1 MFIGYYSSSW
11 TRQKSAKPN
20 AGINPRS
27 KKDAKE
33 TGSGRWVLKNNG
45 TELCHRIEREKEKS
59 NVDEKENSQ
68 QINSKTVKKSTWGT
82 VGCLHCIL
90 HFG

>member
-33 TGSGRWVLKNNG
+33 TGSGRWVLKKIMDLNYVTGSNG
-45 TELCHRIEREKEKS
+45 KKKNQMS
-59 NVDEKENSQ
+59 MKK
-68 QINSKTVKKSTWGT
+68 KTANR
-82 VGCLHCIL
+82 
-90 HFG
+90 